1 MTLPAEICQRDEDH
15 IGTCSDGILDLQELQ
30 GRIKVMEE
38 TILEK
43 ERLVTL
49 ENLTATTKL
58 EAAMKE
64 IEELKIRSCMSQEN
78 AHTSQHVVAAQE
90 EEEEHG
96 ISNNL
101 KLQRQRHEI
110 SESGNEVLTKDI
122 MLDQISE
129 SSPYGINKRET
140 AAGDNQMLELWE
152 TTEEDG
158 SIDLM
163 VGKAEK
169 LATASTDNHQTE
181 AVKQRKSAHPSMESL
196 IEKELSVDKL
206 EISKRFREPRPE
218 GNKKKILE
226 RLDSDAQKLAN
237 LQITIQDLKRK
248 VEITEKTKKGK
259 GIEYDAVKGQL
270 EEADETI
277 TKLFDVNRKLMN
289 NVEDG
294 SLSSDGGSARVSD
307 ESGSVRRRRISEQA
321 RRGSEKI
328 GRLQLEV
335 QKLQFLLLKLDDE
348 KENRGRTR
356 ITERKTRVLLRDYLY
371 GGGKKTGRKQKKA
384 PFCGC
389 VQPPTKGD

>member
-1 MTLPAEICQRDEDH
+1 MTLPAEICQGDEDH
-15 IGTCSDGILDLQELQ
+15 IGTCSDGISDLQEIES
-30 GRIKVMEE
+30 RIRVIEKTV
-38 TILEK
+38 LEK
-43 ERLVTL
+43 ERLVML
-49 ENLTATTKL
+49 ENLNATTKL
-58 EAAMKE
+58 DAAMRE
-64 IEELKIRSCMSQEN
+64 IEELKIRNNMSQEN
-78 AHTSQHVVAAQE
+78 GHTSQHITAVQE
-90 EEEEHG
+90 DELENG
-96 ISNNL
+96 LNNNL
-101 KLQRQRHEI
+101 KLQRQKHEI

-129 SSPYGINKRET
+129 STSYGVSKRET
-140 AAGDNQMLELWE
+140 EAADNHLLELWE
-152 TTEEDG
+152 TTAEEG

-163 VGKAEK
+163 VGKAQN
-169 LATASTDNHQTE
+169 LATASTDHHQTE

-196 IEKELSVDKL
+196 IEKELGVDKL
-206 EISKRFREPRPE
+206 EISKSFTEPRQE
-218 GNKKKILE
+218 GNKKKVLE

-259 GIEYDAVKGQL
+259 GIEYDTVKGQL
-270 EEADETI
+270 EEAEETI

-307 ESGSVRRRRISEQA
+307 ESRSVRRRRISEQA

-356 ITERKTRVLLRDYLY
+356 IAERKTRVLLRDYLY
-371 GGGKKTGRKQKKA
+371 GGGLKTGRKHKKA

-389 VQPPTKGD
+389 VRPPTKGD